1 MKNLSVKHEYF
12 VKVIL
17 LSVIFLF
24 ILLEIILALT
34 PPVARDVL
42 IHHLAM
48 SPSCGLSMAAFMKFH
63 GRGFLTI
70 P

>member
-24 ILLEIILALT
+24 ILLEIVLALT

-42 IHHLAM
+42 IHHLAI
-48 SPSCGLSMAAFMKFH
+48 PKLWLIH
-63 GRGFLTI
+63 GGFYEIPWRGFLII